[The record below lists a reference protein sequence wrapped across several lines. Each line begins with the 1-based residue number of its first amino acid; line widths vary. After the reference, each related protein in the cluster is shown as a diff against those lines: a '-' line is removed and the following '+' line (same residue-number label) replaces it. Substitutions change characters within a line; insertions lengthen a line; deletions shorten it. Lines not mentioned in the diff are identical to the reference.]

1 MLLMKNRKNCYVS
14 QAGMKCEDLNYQV
27 AGQDW
32 QFSMEILWWKILE
45 ACCFLPLGRGTA
57 ALWEGQPWELWFP
70 PLRSIPR
77 VMCFSSRG
85 VFQLALTLECSLLLL
100 DSCADSICFR
110 GGQRQGRLPRTEC
123 RFLIRLRIIG
133 SCKRISWELEDLLQ
147 LKLMKNICN
156 VCG

>member
-1 MLLMKNRKNCYVS
+1 MRTLITK
-14 QAGMKCEDLNYQV
+14 
-27 AGQDW
+27 W
-32 QFSMEILWWKILE
+32 QGRIGNFQWRSYGGRFWKL
-45 ACCFLPLGRGTA
+45 AAFFLRRM
-57 ALWEGQPWELWFP
+57 ALPHCGKHSHELWFP

-77 VMCFSSRG
+77 VMCFSSWG

>member
-1 MLLMKNRKNCYVS
+1 MLLMKSRKNCYVS

-32 QFSMEILWWKILE
+32 QFWMEILWWKILQ
-45 ACCFLPLGRGTA
+45 ACCFLPPAHGTA
-57 ALWEGQPWELWFP
+57 ALWEAQPWELWFP

-77 VMCFSSRG
+77 VTCFSSWG
-85 VFQLALTLECSLLLL
+85 VFQLVLTLECSLLLL
-100 DSCADSICFR
+100 DSWADSICFR
-110 GGQRQGRLPRTEC
+110 GCQRQGRLPRAEH
-123 RFLIRLRIIG
+123 RFLIMLRIID
-133 SCKRISWELEDLLQ
+133 SCKRISWELEDRLQ